1 MIMVDNFETNIK
13 SIKKLVSVIS
23 GRDSEVTI
31 TYKGNSY
38 GITKCWNIK
47 CDNRELNHEN
57 YQLGAEE
64 LVTTLKKELQDKIS
78 SAEQQAANYRQLLGE
93 LSN

>member
-1 MIMVDNFETNIK
+1 MVDNFESNIK

-23 GRDSEVTI
+23 GRDVDVTV

-38 GITKCWNIK
+38 GVTKCWNIK

-57 YQLGAEE
+57 YQLCAEE
-64 LVTTLKKELQDKIS
+64 LVLSLKKELLEKIS
-78 SAEQQAANYRQLLGE
+78 SAEQQAANYRSILGE

>member
-1 MIMVDNFETNIK
+1 MVDNFESNIK

-23 GRDSEVTI
+23 GRDVDVTV

-38 GITKCWNIK
+38 GVTKCWNIK

-57 YQLGAEE
+57 YQLCAEE
-64 LVTTLKKELQDKIS
+64 LVLSLKKELLEKIN
-78 SAEQQAANYRQLLGE
+78 SAEQQAANYRSILGE